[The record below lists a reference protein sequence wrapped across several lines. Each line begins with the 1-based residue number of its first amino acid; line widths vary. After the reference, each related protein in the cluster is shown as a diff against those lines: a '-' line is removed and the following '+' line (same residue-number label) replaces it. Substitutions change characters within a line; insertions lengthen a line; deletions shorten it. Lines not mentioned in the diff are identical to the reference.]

1 MLKIGFGYDVHPF
14 EQNRKLIVGGV
25 EIKHPK
31 DIGLY
36 GHSDADVLFH
46 ALIDALLGMCGMG
59 SIGELFPE
67 TDEYKNINS
76 RVLLDKTCLFI
87 SKKYRVTINNIDC
100 TVISKSVRIA
110 PVVEDMKNNIS
121 QIIKIPTN
129 MISIKGKSGNG
140 LGIGGTDQGIEAYCV
155 VLGDIIEI

>member
-1 MLKIGFGYDVHPF
+1 M
-14 EQNRKLIVGGV
+14 
-25 EIKHPK
+25 
-31 DIGLY
+31 
-36 GHSDADVLFH
+36 
-46 ALIDALLGMCGMG
+46 
-59 SIGELFPE
+59 
-67 TDEYKNINS
+67 
-76 RVLLDKTCLFI
+76 
-87 SKKYRVTINNIDC
+87 TINNIDC

>member
-25 EIKHPK
+25 EIKNPK
-31 DIGLY
+31 DI
-36 GHSDADVLFH
+36 
-46 ALIDALLGMCGMG
+46 GMCGMG